1 MSNHTGKLIYC
12 LRTSAAQKFTSIA
25 ASALALAP
33 LAIATLQPAQA
44 ADLAVKAA
52 ASPAAYSW
60 AGCFVGLNGGAG
72 AGGSNFNTAVGDGT
86 YLAPADA
93 ALVAT
98 TGGNGSGNASSWL
111 GGGQAG
117 CNWQSATF
125 VYGLEGDF
133 DYFRDRPQMV
143 TGNGTLSDGTPFGVT
158 QALQTDYFASA
169 RGRIGVAADRN
180 LFYVTGGVAFTKI
193 NYTQTY
199 VDAETPPGIG
209 SASASKSLVG
219 WTVGA
224 GWEFAMTSNWVV
236 RTEYLFAKFPS
247 TNAQGTIGNGTG
259 VSNPLQGSAD
269 LVVQI
274 ARLGMSYKF

>member
-1 MSNHTGKLIYC
+1 MSNHIGKWIYC
-12 LRTSAAQKFTSIA
+12 LRTPAGRKLASLAAP
-25 ASALALAP
+25 ALAVAP
-33 LAIATLQPAQA
+33 LVIATLVPAQA

-52 ASPAAYSW
+52 ASPPTYSW
-60 AGCFVGLNGGAG
+60 GGCYVGVNGGVG
-72 AGGSNFNTAVGDGT
+72 AGGSNFNTVVGDGT
-86 YLAPADA
+86 LLAPADA

-98 TGGNGSGNASSWL
+98 TGGNGSGNATSWL

-125 VYGLEGDF
+125 VYGVEGDF
-133 DYFRDRPQMV
+133 DYFRNRPQVV
-143 TGNGTLSDGTPFGVT
+143 TGNGTLSDGTSFGVS

-193 NYTQTY
+193 SYTQTY
-199 VDAETPPGIG
+199 VDAEAPPDIG

-224 GWEFAMTSNWVV
+224 GWEFAMTNNWII

-247 TNAQGTIGNGTG
+247 TNALGMIGNGTG
-259 VSNPLQGSAD
+259 ASNPLQGSAD
-269 LVVQI
+269 LAVQI